1 MMCSSIC
8 TLVRLISKKPD
19 VEPCDLYFLGVGDQS
34 QASHWRGELCHM
46 YEDGLDSSLCRE
58 IGCYGWSVSDCE
70 GKGQASCHGMN
81 NIISGFLIFKETKLL
96 IFVFSAAGIL

>member
-1 MMCSSIC
+1 MMHSSIC

-19 VEPCDLYFLGVGDQS
+19 VEPCDLYSLGVGDQS

-70 GKGQASCHGMN
+70 RKGQASCHGMK
-81 NIISGFLIFKETKLL
+81 NIISGLLTFKETKLL
-96 IFVFSAAGIL
+96 LFVFSAAGIL